1 MARGR
6 PCLFSSRHVVSV
18 IMSREDYSALRARAN
33 EIAIDQPG
41 FGVADLMRKNIPHI
55 LGRSAPGRRPIDAK
69 TARVRQLRQISRTAL
84 ELAKSLGA

>member
-6 PCLFSSRHVVSV
+6 PQLFTSRHVVTV
-18 IMSREDYSALRARAN
+18 IVSRDDYNALRARADQ
-33 EIAIDQPG
+33 IAIDQPG
-41 FGVADLMRKNIPHI
+41 FGIADLMRDHIPRI
-55 LGRSAPGRRPIDAK
+55 LGKSAPGRKPVDAK